1 MSNTTKI
8 AELSKRL
15 AEPEWLLSWREA
27 RAEQAA
33 ALPVTEQYGIS
44 ISGVSLGEENTFAS
58 FAEYQVTPS
67 KGLELYTWKE
77 AITQEEITPFLER
90 LMTSE
95 LFPRASAHGVALG
108 QSLFQTGLVVYVQP
122 TLDDAGN
129 PKEETLTIETAIP
142 LGAASDIVIVIAKEG
157 SQLKMESILKGGE
170 ASSMFVRTMIVLME
184 SGAKAAIVTRT
195 NGAKGLAMMEHAALV
210 SAHASC
216 DFVEDPQSAMV
227 YRSHTTSL
235 LLGEEATS
243 EILHTLI
250 GTENASYDI
259 WAGAEHRASDTHSRI
274 YALGLG
280 GANSKIVYRGMIDMK
295 KGVHAVDG
303 AQEGKF
309 LIVSPHAEIDAIPE
323 LDIASKDVASTHKL
337 SVSHIRDIDL
347 FYAKTRGIPEAEARE
362 IAIEGFFGSLLSR
375 IKKEEIMES
384 VRERIAR
391 LTNTKP

>member
-1 MSNTTKI
+1 M
-8 AELSKRL
+8 SKRL
-15 AEPEWLLSWREA
+15 GEPEWLLSWREA
-27 RAEQAA
+27 RLEQAA
-33 ALPVTEQYGIS
+33 ALPVNEQYGIN
-44 ISGVSLGEENTFAS
+44 ISGVSLHTEGTPPYAADFS
-58 FAEYQVTPS
+58 SYAEYQVTPS

-95 LFPRASAHGVALG
+95 LFPKASAHGVALG

-129 PKEETLTIETAIP
+129 PKEETLTLETTIP
-142 LGAASDIVIVIAKEG
+142 LGASSDIVIVIAKEG

-170 ASSMFVRTMIVLME
+170 ASSVFVRTMIVLME
-184 SGAKAAIVTRT
+184 GGAKAAIVSTT
-195 NGAKGLAMMEHAALV
+195 KDAKGLAMVEHAAMV
-210 SAHASC
+210 SGHASC
-216 DFVEDPQSAMV
+216 DFVEDPQSGMS

-235 LLGEEATS
+235 LLGEEASS

-309 LIVSPHAEIDAIPE
+309 LIVSPKAEIDAIPE

-347 FYAKTRGIPEAEARE
+347 FYAKTRGIPEHDARE

-384 VRERIAR
+384 VRERIAK